1 MISVVG
7 IGNAASSIAEL
18 FDSTSN
24 YYVYCLNNIVK
35 RSSKRKFKLKHFDA
49 PEDYE
54 LNVPDLKKF
63 FSEISNDVQ
72 VIVVGSS
79 YSSNYTLGILEQI
92 KDKNIEIFYVKPDSE
107 LLTGIPK
114 LVENSVFGVLQEYAR
129 SGLFKSFTII
139 SNLEIEKSLDNIP
152 IKKYYESINNTI
164 FSMIH
169 YINYFTHAEPE
180 IGMVSKPLEINRIR
194 TFGAINPKN
203 LEEKWFF
210 GLDTPRDVC
219 YYICINKETL
229 ETDGT
234 LHRKLVD
241 ILKNK
246 PRNTFQRVSYAIY
259 ETPHNNDFGFCVAHT
274 NVIQSQ
280 KTLDSLETE

>member
-1 MISVVG
+1 MISIVG
-7 IGNAASSIAEL
+7 IGNAASNIAEM
-18 FDSTSN
+18 FSN
-24 YYVYCLNNIVK
+24 TNNYDVYCLNNSVK
-35 RSSKRKFKLKHFDA
+35 RKTKRKFKLKQFEK

-54 LNVPDLKKF
+54 LNTPDLEKF

-92 KDKNIEIFYVKPDSE
+92 KDKNIDVFYIKPDSE
-107 LLTGIPK
+107 LLTGLPK
-114 LVENSVFGVLQEYAR
+114 LVENAVFGVLQEYAR
-129 SGLFKSFTII
+129 SGLFKSLTII

-152 IKKYYESINNTI
+152 IKKYYEAINGTI

-180 IGMVSKPLEINRIR
+180 IGMVSKPLDINRIR
-194 TFGAINPKN
+194 AYGAINPKN

-219 YYICINKETL
+219 YYICINQETL

-234 LHRKLVD
+234 LHRRLVD

-246 PRNTFQRVSYAIY
+246 PRTTFQRVSYAIY

-274 NVIQSQ
+274 NVIP
-280 KTLDSLETE
+280 KNT